1 MARIFCPKCGAGT
14 DDPSQVFCTSCGTR
28 LSATPVTPVTP
39 AAPRAGIPAWALA
52 GAAVLAI
59 LAAAVV
65 LWPGMMNVVSGTFLT
80 GLSGSG
86 QAEPVTLSPAATLI
100 PATTPPSVTTVPE
113 TPVTTIAT
121 TVPTPATTRAVTRT
135 RATVSVGQTFTVA
148 TEAET
153 VEAAG
158 TSQITLAQTYV
169 PEQPTSG
176 SYYSATPGAP
186 YIDHSAL
193 EARIHE
199 LINVQR
205 EQNGYASLS
214 YDSFLADIARGHS
227 WDMVVRV
234 FFEHEN
240 PDGQNARARGEEA
253 GYPCVKDYGTYYT
266 SGLSENLYQGYRY
279 NSYWTAPNG
288 TITSYNWN
296 TMEDIA
302 QQAVNGWM
310 NSEGHKKNIL
320 DSHFDREGIGVAF
333 SSDDKVLVTEN
344 FC

>member
-1 MARIFCPKCGAGT
+1 MARIFCPKCGAGI
-14 DDPSQVFCTSCGTR
+14 DDPLQVFCTSCGAK
-28 LSATPVTPVTP
+28 LPVP
-39 AAPRAGIPAWALA
+39 AGTHANIPAWALA

-59 LAAAVV
+59 VVIAAV
-65 LWPGMMNVVSGTFLT
+65 LGPGLMQAVTGTSPA
-80 GLSGSG
+80 GLAGSG
-86 QAEPVTLSPAATLI
+86 QAESVTQSPAATLVPTTAPPVTTA
-100 PATTPPSVTTVPE
+100 PATTV
-113 TPVTTIAT
+113 AT
-121 TVPTPATTRAVTRT
+121 TKPTPATTRTAART
-135 RATVSVGQTFTVA
+135 RATVSVAQTFTVA
-148 TEAET
+148 TEVET
-153 VEAAG
+153 VGAAG

-169 PEQPTSG
+169 PEQPTSS
-176 SYYSATPGAP
+176 SYYSPTAGAP
-186 YIDHSAL
+186 YIDHTAL

-205 EQNGYASLS
+205 EQNGYSSLS

-227 WDMVVRV
+227 WDMVLRV

-253 GYPCVKDYGTYYT
+253 GYPCIKDYGTYYT

-279 NSYWTAPNG
+279 NSFWTAPNG

-302 QQAVNGWM
+302 QQAVTGWM
-310 NSEGHKKNIL
+310 NSEGHRKNIL